1 MNADQK
7 AALLESMECLIE
19 DADAISLFKQMT
31 GVYDLARKGVPVRL
45 VGRPAVLNPLLV
57 LWLEDEP
64 AAHRVI
70 DLINRKRSAL
80 DRPPIGDQDFNRRSY
95 MRELMAQKR
104 ERGRRL
110 VELVNELRSE
120 DDKLKGAAR
129 IEFERIHANRWF
141 EVKKERENALRAAR
155 GRRLTMEELDNIK
168 DQLWAEVDTELDE
181 LEEFVRI
188 EVRKPLH
195 ARAPGGFNFRI
206 KPKKGKM

>member
-1 MNADQK
+1 
-7 AALLESMECLIE
+7 MECLIE
-19 DADAISLFKQMT
+19 DADAVSLFKQMT

-70 DLINRKRSAL
+70 DLINRKRSQL
-80 DRPPIGDQDFNRRSY
+80 GRSPIGDQDFNRRSY

-120 DDKLKGAAR
+120 DDKLKGATR
-129 IEFERIHANRWF
+129 IEFERIHANRWLD
-141 EVKKERENALRAAR
+141 VKKERENALREAE
-155 GRRLTMEELDNIK
+155 GRRLTADEMHTIKEQLWSDVDAELD
-168 DQLWAEVDTELDE
+168 A
-181 LEEFVRI
+181 LEEFVRQ

-195 ARAPGGFNFRI
+195 ARAPGGFNFRL
-206 KPKKGKM
+206 KPRKGSQ